1 MMPKFTANYPHHED
15 SLLLSTPERLGA
27 ETSYT
32 GKGVVIAFLDAGF
45 YMHNDIRQRVLLHVD
60 ATTDDIREERDIS
73 HVDATSW
80 HGLMVS
86 TIGAGNGYTSGG
98 RYTSLAPE
106 SKLVLIKVS
115 NPRMQVKEADIFRGF
130 KWLLKWHKKYNIRI
144 INVSVGGDVVSHD
157 PDHPLHKSVELL
169 ASVGVSVVISA
180 GNHGTEVIVPPA
192 SSPSAIVVGGY
203 NDNNSS
209 NPDEWQAYH
218 SNYGYAFDGTSKPDL
233 VAPAEWIPS
242 PILPET
248 MVSKEARWLGQLL
261 HDTDGS
267 SLQQLLKSG
276 YRDLNIKKQLAHEPT
291 PELYNNLQHR
301 IYAHKII
308 NKYHQFVDG
317 TSVATPIVS
326 SVVAQML
333 EANPSLMPL
342 QIKEILMD
350 TAQPLEQISNQ
361 QQGAGAIQVN
371 SAVKQA
377 EQFRK

>member
-1 MMPKFTANYPHHED
+1 MPKFTANYPHHED
-15 SLLLSTPERLGA
+15 SLLLSTPERLNV
-27 ETSYT
+27 ETPYT

-60 ATTDDIREERDIS
+60 ATTEDIHEDREIS
-73 HVDATSW
+73 HVDVTSW

-130 KWLLKWHKKYNIRI
+130 EWLLKWHKKYNIRI
-144 INVSVGGDVVSHD
+144 VNVSVGGDVVSHD
-157 PDHPLHKSVELL
+157 PEHPLHHSVELL
-169 ASVGVSVVISA
+169 TSLGITVVISA

-209 NPDEWQAYH
+209 NPDEWRAYH
-218 SNYGYAFDGTSKPDL
+218 SNFGYAFDGSPKPDL
-233 VAPAEWIPS
+233 IAPAEWIPS

-248 MVSKEARWLGQLL
+248 LVSKEARWLGQLL
-261 HDTDGS
+261 HDSDGS
-267 SLQQLLKSG
+267 HLKHILKSG
-276 YRDLNIKKQLAHEPT
+276 YRDLNIKKQLANEPT
-291 PELYNNLQHR
+291 LELYNNLQHR
-301 IYAHKII
+301 INAHKII

-317 TSVATPIVS
+317 TSVAAPIVS

-333 EANPSLMPL
+333 EANPNLTPP
-342 QIKEILMD
+342 QIKDFLVE
-350 TAQPLEQISNQ
+350 TAQPLENISGH

-371 SAVKQA
+371 SAVSKA
-377 EQFRK
+377 EQSRS